1 MGNNNRNEKNNKNS
15 RNNDTRQ
22 VKFKRIKKRP
32 CSICAANI
40 IEIDYKESNSIK
52 RYMTD
57 RGKIAPRRNSG
68 LCPRHQREIAKVIKK
83 SRIIGLVPYIVD

>member
-1 MGNNNRNEKNNKNS
+1 MGNNNRNT
-15 RNNDTRQ
+15 RDTGTRQ
-22 VKFKRIKKRP
+22 VKFRRIKKRP
-32 CSICAANI
+32 CSLCAANI
-40 IEIDYKESNSIK
+40 EVLDYKEANTLR

-68 LCPRHQREIAKVIKK
+68 LCPKHQREVAKCIKK